1 MLEIG
6 INLIFAIILVSF
18 WIEIYL
24 KEKKKRYL
32 IIMIITI
39 LGEISWFIY
48 KGYFLKILELI

>member
-1 MLEIG
+1 MLEI
-6 INLIFAIILVSF
+6 IISLVFAIIIVSF
-18 WIEIYL
+18 WIEVYL

-32 IIMIITI
+32 IMIIITI